1 MAACSTV
8 NDSMSLPCMD
18 TSDLNPEFTV
28 GETFPTFNDL
38 EKKVKLYEEKHFM
51 KFWKREARTIA
62 AARERID
69 LPRLI
74 IHTLQFPLV
83 EVS

>member
-8 NDSMSLPCMD
+8 SESMSLPCMD

-28 GETFPTFNDL
+28 GETFPTFNEL

-51 KFWKREARTIA
+51 KLFMLA
-62 AARERID
+62 
-69 LPRLI
+69 
-74 IHTLQFPLV
+74 HTYPNSLDNNPQRSPGPA
-83 EVS
+83 